1 MTEGAPS
8 PNDSALTLFPI
19 YETYLEMVTTE
30 LEGLTDAQLDWDSDR
45 WGWAVWSIRR
55 HISHVASH
63 LFRHYLLSRNW
74 GDVLFPRGAKPHWHE
89 LYYLGAI
96 RTQRL
101 DEDRWWEI
109 DAILGKLD
117 EALELVRGIL
127 SRHTVASVRELTI
140 SQGARSYY
148 DKISDQYPGTL
159 LDDPNRPGQLRIT
172 LEGNFRL
179 SEAEMVTHL
188 YNVHRLKRAQGLQAR
203 VTLPRVGFWLLP
215 DWDTSEA

>member
-1 MTEGAPS
+1 MPNSTGTATAGDGPCGASAGTSATWPRTCSATTCSPGTGATSSFPGPS
-8 PNDSALTLFPI
+8 
-19 YETYLEMVTTE
+19 
-30 LEGLTDAQLDWDSDR
+30 
-45 WGWAVWSIRR
+45 
-55 HISHVASH
+55 
-63 LFRHYLLSRNW
+63 
-74 GDVLFPRGAKPHWHE
+74 PHWHE

-101 DEDRWWEI
+101 DENQWWEI

-127 SRHTVASVRELTI
+127 GRHTVASVREPTI

-215 DWDTSEA
+215 DWDRSEA